1 MEYELLNVQG
11 NILHSFFKWARLYTC
26 ISNETRIAGRITQQ
40 SVTKLRTFNPLTVVV
55 NCNNLTRLNVLG
67 LVTVLLC
74 NSSIT
79 LSLSQVREA
88 TMSLYSIRTQMKL
101 KHLSLHRH
109 SSRKERGLPFVK
121 AILSV

>member
-1 MEYELLNVQG
+1 MCRA
-11 NILHSFFKWARLYTC
+11 ISYTAF
-26 ISNETRIAGRITQQ
+26 SRGHDFTHTSDETRIAGRITQQ
-40 SVTKLRTFNPLTVVV
+40 SVTKLRTFNPLMVFV
-55 NCNNLTRLNVLG
+55 NCNNLTRLNVLS

-74 NSSIT
+74 NSSISLT
-79 LSLSQVREA
+79 LSQVREA